1 MGRISQISTTVQ
13 AIRRFVVSQWLPEA
27 ADHSGPQRPY
37 GCETKFTSRTK
48 HHVTIISKNY
58 VTKLLCL
65 FGYCKFTSTTMSIY
79 LCEKMSNHL
88 CQNSSLERH
97 PQPDRDSRITFK
109 CTACITFKCTATD
122 RTCSGIQCYT
132 LVTKNAVLL
141 LPILLYSCFRKRCTV
156 VTKRSE
162 TTNLQAKTLYT
173 ERSAY
178 LWIPPRR

>member
-13 AIRRFVVSQWLPEA
+13 AILRFIASQCLPEA

-79 LCEKMSNHL
+79 LCEKMSNYL
-88 CQNSSLERH
+88 YQNSSLTRH
-97 PQPDRDSRITFK
+97 PRPVRGSRITLNVPPVSLSNVPPLTDLVSK
-109 CTACITFKCTATD
+109 SSATVSFPKMQHC
-122 RTCSGIQCYT
+122 RY
-132 LVTKNAVLL
+132 K
-141 LPILLYSCFRKRCTV
+141 
-156 VTKRSE
+156 
-162 TTNLQAKTLYT
+162 
-173 ERSAY
+173 
-178 LWIPPRR
+178 

>member
-13 AIRRFVVSQWLPEA
+13 AILRFIASQCLPEA

-79 LCEKMSNHL
+79 LCEIMSNHL
-88 CQNSSLERH
+88 CQNSSRERH

-109 CTACITFKCTATD
+109 CTATD
-122 RTCSGIQCYT
+122 RTCSRNQCCT

-141 LPILLYSCFRKRCTV
+141 LPISLYSCFQKCCTV
-156 VTKRSE
+156 VTKRNE

>member
-109 CTACITFKCTATD
+109 CTATD
-122 RTCSGIQCYT
+122 RTCSRNQCCT

-141 LPILLYSCFRKRCTV
+141 LPISPYSCFQKCCTV